1 MRCVIAPTWDSSSSQ
16 SDRIAAAS
24 LVVDGDCGAR
34 TCTEWQ
40 SQLGCTVDGEIT
52 GQWSGNQRY
61 TRAASC
67 ITDWS
72 NVGESDCVMAIQRK
86 LGIGDD
92 GFWGHDTSAAIQG
105 HLNDLGYGLVV
116 DSDFGPKSASAL
128 QQSLNAGQWR

>member
-92 GFWGHDTSAAIQG
+92 GFLCTVKSQSTI
-105 HLNDLGYGLVV
+105 
-116 DSDFGPKSASAL
+116 SASGFRQILHEQRDPSPYSDLPSISAV
-128 QQSLNAGQWR
+128 SMR

>member
-24 LVVDGDCGAR
+24 LVVDGDCGSK

-40 SQLGCTVDGEIT
+40 SQLGCQVDGEIT

-92 GFWGHDTSAAIQG
+92 GFWGHDTSSAIQTY
-105 HLNDLGYGLVV
+105 LNGLGYGLVV

-128 QQSLNAGQWR
+128 QQSLNTGQWR